1 MLTNKYKMSDYIK
14 KDWGL
19 IDYETAR
26 QKQRK
31 LFELGIQQ
39 RKTGENLGFKNHLI
53 FCEHPHVFTL
63 GMNAGRENLLVSDKE
78 LHEKSI
84 QCIKT
89 ERGGNITYHGPGQL
103 LCYPILNL
111 KALDLYLIDY
121 VYKLE
126 EIIIQSI
133 KSYGIT
139 GFRIKNAPGVWVD
152 NAFDKPK
159 KIAAIGVR
167 SSRFITMHGFSL
179 NANTNMD
186 YFKMINPCGFDP
198 DAVCSIQSLRNEPI
212 DTVKLKAIVTEAF
225 EKVFGMI

>member
-1 MLTNKYKMSDYIK
+1 MSDLIK
-14 KDWGL
+14 IDWGL

-26 QKQRK
+26 QKQRA

-39 RKTGENLGFKNHLI
+39 RKTKENLGFKNHLI

-63 GMNAGRENLLVSDKE
+63 GMNAGRENLLASDKE

-111 KALDLYLIDY
+111 KPLNLYLIDY
-121 VYKLE
+121 VWKLE
-126 EIIIQSI
+126 AVIIQSI
-133 KSYGIT
+133 KNYGIT
-139 GFRIKNAPGVWVD
+139 GFRIKNAAGVWV
-152 NAFDKPK
+152 NNGFDKPK

-179 NANTNMD
+179 NANTNME
-186 YFKMINPCGFDP
+186 YFKMINPCGFD
-198 DAVCSIQSLRNEPI
+198 AESVCSMQSLLNKPI
-212 DTVKLKAIVTEAF
+212 DMEKLKAIVAEAF
-225 EKVFGMI
+225 KNEFGIK